1 MGPDGLGPVQD
12 QRILLGEI
20 EWKHRLCPLTD
31 PVDAM
36 PDPIYVR
43 SLTEEEEEALEKALR
58 SERTFVLRRAQIVRL
73 SARGKRAP
81 EIADQLGC
89 TAQTVR
95 NGIHDFNEEGIESL
109 HPGKPGPKDPD
120 RIFGEKKR
128 EALLDLAHRSPRDFS
143 KERSSWSLQ
152 LLAEVAFEEGVTDHV
167 VSDETIR
174 QAILAM
180 GHSWQ
185 RAKKW
190 IQSPDP
196 QYALKKSSETV

>member
-1 MGPDGLGPVQD
+1 MQD

-58 SERTFVLRRAQIVRL
+58 SERAFVLRRAQIVRL
-73 SARGKRAP
+73 SAREKRAP

-128 EALLDLAHRSPRDFS
+128 EALLDLAHQSPRDFS

-152 LLAEVAFEEGVTDHV
+152 LLAEVAFEEGVTDHVVSDETIV